1 MMTIDRC
8 RSVKRINRNGG
19 DPAPGEASTE
29 IRCVH
34 RAGHSGHCE
43 GSYQVCGAMVG
54 VSWKMS
60 AEMLTRYV
68 LGFVFDSTCRRV
80 LLLRKKYPEWQKGKL
95 NGLGGKIE
103 ADETP
108 AAAMDREFREE
119 AGDCEVVPKFTLFGR
134 LCCPR
139 RGWEVWLFHSRLR
152 AEIPR
157 HLHGLDAGEGECQIM
172 FLEDLQ
178 DCPAVPNVRYLVPM
192 ARNHLLGLDEA
203 KFLEIR
209 EEESPGPEEDQHE

>member
-68 LGFVFDSTCRRV
+68 LGFVFDSTLTV
-80 LLLRKKYPEWQKGKL
+80 NP
-95 NGLGGKIE
+95 
-103 ADETP
+103 P
-108 AAAMDREFREE
+108 
-119 AGDCEVVPKFTLFGR
+119 P
-134 LCCPR
+134 
-139 RGWEVWLFHSRLR
+139 
-152 AEIPR
+152 
-157 HLHGLDAGEGECQIM
+157 
-172 FLEDLQ
+172 
-178 DCPAVPNVRYLVPM
+178 
-192 ARNHLLGLDEA
+192 
-203 KFLEIR
+203 
-209 EEESPGPEEDQHE
+209 PGPVGLIINSDPDYDTYG